1 MTRDELRA
9 LVAEENPDAYSADGF
24 EEAFVGF
31 ARRCGQPTLAVY
43 DVDKCVVILVER
55 DGMTYEEA
63 REFLEFNSIGA
74 WVGENTLV
82 WFERIEK

>member
-9 LVAEENPDAYSADGF
+9 LVAEENPDAYLADGF

>member
-9 LVAEENPDAYSADGF
+9 LVAEENPDAYLADGF

-74 WVGENTLV
+74 WVGENTPV